1 MAQKKVDFGA
11 FLAGLASQAGA
22 ATQDTLTK
30 LQEKMEAEK
39 QARLETKLRR
49 VFDEMELNVSRLR
62 EIRRQEKAYQ
72 ARISE
77 LQEKAN
83 KIVAGTDED

>member
-11 FLAGLASQAGA
+11 FLAGLATQAGA
-22 ATQDTLTK
+22 ATQETLTK

-39 QARLETKLRR
+39 QARLENKLRR
-49 VFDEMELNVSRLR
+49 VFEEMEHSVSRLR
-62 EIRRQEKAYQ
+62 EIRRQEKSLQ
-72 ARISE
+72 AHIAE

>member
-11 FLAGLASQAGA
+11 FLAGLATQAGP

-30 LQEKMEAEK
+30 LQEKMEAER
-39 QARLETKLRR
+39 QARLEAKLRN
-49 VFDEMELNVSRLR
+49 VFLDMERQVECLR
-62 EIRRQEKAYQ
+62 AVRRQEKQ
-72 ARISE
+72 HLARISE

-83 KIVAGTDED
+83 KIVAGEDDE

>member
-1 MAQKKVDFGA
+1 MAQKKVDFGS
-11 FLAGLASQAGA
+11 FLSNLAMQAGG
-22 ATQDTLTK
+22 ATQDTLAK

-39 QARLETKLRR
+39 QARLETKLRQ
-49 VFDEMELNVSRLR
+49 VFNEMELNVSRLR
-62 EIRRQEKAYQ
+62 EIRRQEKALQ